1 MEVGPAS
8 MTVSGMTFLNPS
20 MSMTETL
27 MWTFSS
33 AVFLFRSTCT
43 LYLSEV
49 VCGWK
54 IAKLLYFSELKAS
67 VAGNCNVV
75 PTPLAQSFVFRCLLG
90 SIHK

>member
-8 MTVSGMTFLNPS
+8 MTVSGMTFLKPS

-54 IAKLLYFSELKAS
+54 IAKLLYFSEKAS
-67 VAGNCNVV
+67 VAGSAGTKLVYSDVC
-75 PTPLAQSFVFRCLLG
+75 
-90 SIHK
+90 